1 MEAPAKEPEQS
12 GIQAPA
18 GLSGAINLFSPESL
32 DGAGLLRALER
43 LESLVNWAYAG
54 QAQILHLLERHFLDG
69 AGQYSPL
76 DPAGGTVSRTVR
88 RLDEELA
95 TSLAATEAA
104 CVLRIAE
111 RTALGRLRT
120 GRALCEDFPATL
132 TALRDGHISH
142 RHAQTIVDE
151 ALSLPVEARAGFE
164 EHLLAEAPRQT
175 VAELARASRR
185 LRETHHPASI
195 AERSR
200 KAASDRTVLLSPDL
214 DGMSWLSAYLPA
226 ETATTAYQRLTTL
239 ARAVQG
245 PDEPRTLT
253 QLRADVLGDLLTGT
267 SPRESAP
274 RGTDRTGI
282 SMREA
287 AGRSPAAPDA
297 APPVPV
303 EVLVSMDVRTLL
315 GLADDPAEL
324 EGYGPIGPDNA
335 RNLAALAGS
344 FIPLL
349 VSDSGN
355 VLAMGRKARL
365 PSTLLRRWLRFRDGT
380 CRFPGCGRSAAHSD
394 IDHSI
399 PWSRGGPTNHDN
411 LAHLCRKHHLYK
423 SATCW
428 NLQENDAGTLT
439 WKSPTGRHYTT
450 APPGRFADPPP
461 F

>member
-1 MEAPAKEPEQS
+1 MEAPAQEPEESRRQVR
-12 GIQAPA
+12 A
-18 GLSGAINLFSPESL
+18 GLSGAINLFSPEAL
-32 DGAGLLRALER
+32 DGPGLVRTLEK
-43 LESLVNWAYAG
+43 LESLISWAYAG
-54 QAQILHLLERHFLDG
+54 QAQILHLLEQHFLDA
-69 AGQYSPL
+69 AGQESAL
-76 DPAGGTVSRTVR
+76 DPVAGATVTKAVR

-104 CVLRIAE
+104 CVLRIPE

-120 GRALCEDFPATL
+120 GRVLCEDLPTTL
-132 TALRDGHISH
+132 NALRDGHISQ

-151 ALSLPVEARAGFE
+151 ALSVPVDARPGFE

-175 VAELARASRR
+175 VAELARTSRR
-185 LRETHHPASI
+185 LREAHHPESI
-195 AERSR
+195 VERSR
-200 KAASDRTVLLSPDL
+200 KAASDRAVLLSPDL

-226 ETATTAYQRLTTL
+226 ETAATAYQRLTTL

-253 QLRADVLGDLLTGT
+253 QLRADVLADLLG
-267 SPRESAP
+267 R
-274 RGTDRTGI
+274 TDATDP
-282 SMREA
+282 
-287 AGRSPAAPDA
+287 AGPTPA
-297 APPVPV
+297 PV
-303 EVLVSMDVRTLL
+303 EVVVTMDVRTLL
-315 GLADDPAEL
+315 GIADDPAEL

-335 RNLAALAGS
+335 RELAALAGG
-344 FIPLL
+344 FLPLL
-349 VSDSGN
+349 VSDNRN

-365 PSTLLRRWLRFRDGT
+365 PSTLLRRWLRYRDET

-399 PWSRGGPTNHDN
+399 PWSRGGPTDHGN
-411 LAHLCRKHHLYK
+411 LAHLCRRHHLYK

-428 NLQENDAGTLT
+428 NLVENDAGTLK

-450 APPGRFADPPP
+450 APPGRLGDPPP